1 MKKIT
6 ILALTLFSLLSL
18 SAQEKKLSLYGIA
31 QNWRDTE
38 YVLCAPGGNT
48 HDVSVCM
55 DCFAHTFVDN
65 PMLQALASYFTG
77 DSDSYKSQVAEFKL
91 DMQNG
96 YVKIRMKSKDLVE
109 TEGKFWALPNG
120 KEVFVV
126 KMINPDEDTLPRIFF
141 FDVINEEGV
150 MKPAREPDGLNYGFA
165 DNFILPRT
173 GNSIEVFSEYYPSD
187 HIVLKDGVFVY
198 QDSAPNAIS
207 CYLSDPDPSG
217 ITNVRDAPGGK
228 IIARLGEKL
237 ATPVAQTAEKATD
250 EEEEYVDWPEEYDGD
265 SIFMFSIYNPRNG
278 WWQIHA
284 KIINGTPVENEAWIH
299 YSVLE
304 MRTRNYGGQSLNL
317 YKEPS
322 ADSPVVAVIR
332 DQEAGVRPMDMSPDG
347 EWTKVKAKAGTG
359 WIETKWLC
367 GNPYTTCP

>member
-65 PMLQALASYFTG
+65 PMLQALGSYFTG

-120 KEVFVV
+120 KERG
-126 KMINPDEDTLPRIFF
+126 PPR
-141 FDVINEEGV
+141 G
-150 MKPAREPDGLNYGFA
+150 
-165 DNFILPRT
+165 
-173 GNSIEVFSEYYPSD
+173 
-187 HIVLKDGVFVY
+187 
-198 QDSAPNAIS
+198 IS
-207 CYLSDPDPSG
+207 
-217 ITNVRDAPGGK
+217 
-228 IIARLGEKL
+228 
-237 ATPVAQTAEKATD
+237 
-250 EEEEYVDWPEEYDGD
+250 
-265 SIFMFSIYNPRNG
+265 
-278 WWQIHA
+278 
-284 KIINGTPVENEAWIH
+284 
-299 YSVLE
+299 
-304 MRTRNYGGQSLNL
+304 
-317 YKEPS
+317 
-322 ADSPVVAVIR
+322 
-332 DQEAGVRPMDMSPDG
+332 
-347 EWTKVKAKAGTG
+347 
-359 WIETKWLC
+359 
-367 GNPYTTCP
+367 